1 MAKSEKQIRTLCI
14 EIDKEKTPVQVDEQA
29 LKEFLRKMASQIY
42 DETVAMRGCRT
53 IKPETYNM
61 QIGMDEV

>member
-1 MAKSEKQIRTLCI
+1 MAKSEKQLKTLCI
-14 EIDKEKTPVQVDEQA
+14 EIDKEKTPVQVNEQA
-29 LKEFLRKMASQIY
+29 LKDFLRRMTSQIY